1 MKLSTLPKMPHRL
14 HLEIISQEKQ
24 LLSQDVDMILAPS
37 NLGQI
42 GILPGH
48 ISLFASLDAGELIII
63 TDSKHDVFAITGGFL
78 DINQDQVTVLANSAI
93 RAKDINVKK
102 VEDAMKKAQETM
114 RDQLS
119 ERDYKLA
126 EADLRKAILELKVAK
141 KRRHRVIA

>member
-1 MKLSTLPKMPHRL
+1 MPHRL

-102 VEDAMKKAQETM
+102 VEDAMKKALFELIEKHDLMQSWNNNYHT
-114 RDQLS
+114 
-119 ERDYKLA
+119 YKLNKDTLSNA
-126 EADLRKAILELKVAK
+126 QGTPV
-141 KRRHRVIA
+141 VSQWS